1 MPPKKKTTPNSPK
14 AQTPKSSTSKGKKGT
29 TSSAAK
35 KKTTTTTSSSKKSG
49 KTTVTANQVL
59 LYWPNIIGYLRAVF
73 LFIFFYLSDDSRCR
87 EKTYT
92 IDNWKIAVFLY
103 FLGFVGDLMDGWVAR
118 KFNQT
123 TLYGATLDMVI
134 DRVATAGLLCILA
147 SRIKHQA
154 FIYASLIALDIGSH
168 WFHMASTATQGH
180 HKDSKVLE
188 ERNIVLRWYY
198 GVKWFFAYCCVGQ
211 ELYYIAKFID
221 SYREKKIYLF
231 FNLQQY
237 IMWFLLAACVAKQVV
252 NVCQLASAVM
262 TFAEQDATLKNKKK

>member
-73 LFIFFYLSDDSRCR
+73 LFIFFYLSDDSRCGK
-87 EKTYT
+87 KTYK

-103 FLGFVGDLMDGWVAR
+103 FLGFVGDLIDGWVAR
-118 KFNQT
+118 KCNQT

-147 SRIKHQA
+147 SRTKDKA

-221 SYREKKIYLF
+221 SFEQKFGYD
-231 FNLQQY
+231 NLQQY